1 MTRHQF
7 LQLVDQ
13 VLELPAGTLTPAD
26 SFQEHENWTSLS
38 FLGLIAV
45 VDEELG
51 LTLSPAAV
59 LKCATLEQLMDLVG
73 EKLSDHRQAA

>member
-1 MTRHQF
+1 MTRHEF

-13 VLELPAGTLTPAD
+13 VLELPVGTLTPAD

-45 VDEELG
+45 VDEEVG
-51 LTLSPAAV
+51 ITLSPAAI
-59 LKCATLEQLMDLVG
+59 LKCATIEQLMDLVAD
-73 EKLSDHRQAA
+73 KLSDHRRAA